1 MTRGRGTEAKRMNI
15 PQCEIGMIGL
25 GVMGRNFA
33 LNIRDRG
40 FAVAGYDRVAEK
52 RAAWAAECGDGKT
65 CAAEKL
71 ADMIRLLRKP
81 RAVMLLVPA
90 GPPVD
95 AVIRELLPLLDPGDV
110 IIDGGNSLF
119 SDTDVRRKAVAEKG
133 LMYLGVGIS
142 GGESGARH
150 GPSLMPGGP
159 REAYERIRPVFE
171 AAAARAEGEPC
182 VAYLGPGSAGHYVK
196 MVHNGIEYALLQLI
210 AETYHMMKRGM
221 GLSDGELRDVYGG
234 WRRAGLDSYL
244 LEITEDIFSRT
255 DPETGRPLIDVI
267 LDEAKQKGT
276 GKWTSEDA
284 MELQVPIPTIDAA
297 VSMRNLSL
305 HREQRLAIHRA
316 LDLPPRK
323 FSGERDAML
332 GRMRSALYAAW
343 IAAFAQGMAQLRAA
357 SAAYGYGLS
366 LETVARIWRGGCII
380 RAALLEKVRAAYLR
394 RGALEHLLLDPDL
407 GAEAAQSGEDLR
419 GAVCE
424 AIACGIPVPAL
435 TASLAYLDAFRS
447 DWLPANLIQA
457 QRDYFGAH
465 TYERIDE
472 KGVFH
477 TRWTAD

>member
-40 FAVAGYDRVAEK
+40 FPVAGYDRDAK
-52 RAAWAAECGDGKT
+52 QRAAWRAECGD
-65 CAAEKL
+65 AACCPDQP
-71 ADMIRLLRKP
+71 ADLIRRLRKP

-90 GPPVD
+90 GRPVD

-133 LMYLGVGIS
+133 LRYLGVGIS

-210 AETYHMMKRGM
+210 AETYAVMRRGL
-221 GLSDGELRDVYGG
+221 GLSDGELRDVYDQ
-234 WRRAGLDSYL
+234 WRSDGLDSYL
-244 LEITEDIFSRT
+244 LEITTAIFGRT
-255 DPETGRPLIDVI
+255 DEGTGRPLIDVI

-284 MELQVPIPTIDAA
+284 MELQVPVPTIDAA

-305 HREQRLAIHRA
+305 HRERRLAIHHA
-316 LDLPPRK
+316 LPPEAATL
-323 FSGERDAML
+323 SGERDAVI
-332 GRMRSALYAAW
+332 GRMRSAMYAAW
-343 IAAFAQGMAQLRAA
+343 IAAYAQGMAQLRAA
-357 SAAYGYGLS
+357 SDAYGYDLS

-380 RAALLEKVRAAYLR
+380 RAALLEDIRAAFR
-394 RGALEHLLLDPDL
+394 RRSGLESLLLDPNL
-407 GAEAAQSGEDLR
+407 GSEAAHRSEDLR
-419 GAVCE
+419 GAVCD
-424 AIACGIPVPAL
+424 AVRCGIPVPAMS
-435 TASLAYLDAFRS
+435 ASLAYLDAFRS

-477 TRWTAD
+477 THWTAD